1 MKITKIILF
10 LNKLSLN
17 KKNLKKAILVIN
29 FGIFLSIFAASSS
42 IITLIIENRIS
53 NLEYQH
59 IDKSRTKRMLERK
72 EPEIARA
79 KLLLKS
85 IGDTEYNEEINM
97 NFIRLN
103 EFGRKITSDRD
114 LFAVK
119 ILAIYNIIEELGDE
133 LLVSDDVISQLIPY
147 SPYLKENEVKKIF
160 GRFNELQKK
169 YNANIEV
176 NKAKYIDIIFN
187 SSYQSLLDEINDTD
201 NFYKDKIYNENKEIE
216 EFYHLVYQVVD
227 FFQGVY
233 LGLNSNLK
241 EEIYEIN
248 EDIKF
253 NSYFQK
259 NLILIAFILQLVI
272 FIIIQYFEVNAL
284 SKETKIK
291 IRK

>member
-103 EFGRKITSDRD
+103 EFGKKITSDRD

-187 SSYQSLLDEINDTD
+187 SSYQSLLNEINDTD

-291 IRK
+291 IKK